1 MKNMERGISYGP
13 YELVDNVDYGNHQ
26 KALTWLTEHYVG
38 PLNVATGYVGLE
50 GLDALARVAMA
61 RSGGGRLLIGAA
73 PSSSDFVGPVGET
86 VADRFE
92 QSVSAL
98 RRQRDFSAFPAA
110 RRAILER
117 VTHFFE
123 SNNVAVRRYVR
134 RFLHGKAYI
143 IGELSDSGFP
153 VGPGAALVSS
163 ANLTQG
169 GLVANLELGMV
180 HYQPNVVGMAL
191 GWYERLWQDAQDF
204 REELLEL
211 LRPPSLESDP
221 QTVFLRALLELY
233 GDDLDEDPPLPD
245 LHTLTAFQR
254 DGLIRAKRILDRYG
268 GVLYA
273 DGVGM
278 GKTEIGVQFIREHT
292 RDLGQHVLVISP
304 AQLRDRLWEQRLA
317 EENLPG
323 TVVSY
328 QQLAQDRQLVRSGG
342 RRVLPVNKDVY
353 RFVIIDEAHAYRNVD
368 NTWYAALDR
377 LMGGTPKKLLLLT
390 ATPVNNSLWDLH
402 NLFLLFGRHDSSF
415 NGEPLRIP
423 SLRKFFAE
431 AGASKSENLSEA
443 KLFPL
448 IDALTV
454 RRDRAFIKE
463 RYRNER
469 FADGTPVKFPEPEL
483 HERRYDLDSVHPGL
497 VQAIYDGI
505 DRLTMARYRLSA
517 YRVDKQ
523 GESASEEALAGLMQ
537 SQLLKRFES
546 SWYAAMQTVTRMRD
560 AIEVLLHVI
569 SERGAVPPPEV
580 IRDLVGEIGEDDTF
594 LSADLIDEALASSEG
609 GISADSFRDDFLT
622 DLEKDRDA
630 LASMLLQLESL
641 KDVPDPKLHTLRS
654 VMEATP
660 SKKVAVFTA
669 FQDTAVYLKERIESE
684 PNVLGDREWTVVI
697 GSDTSADART
707 RELERFCPE
716 SVTGEPGFRPEGGE
730 VDVILSTDILSEG
743 QNLQQAQ
750 AVLSFDMPWNPQRVV
765 QRNGRVIRLRS
776 PHDTAYLYTL
786 LPKQGDLDRLLK
798 LEAKLQAKIMAANAS
813 VGMETPILADVE
825 TESQVYA
832 DLSTFV
838 ERLSGGDTTLL
849 DEQESSGETGTAFA
863 GELFRSRLRRAAEEG
878 EVSRLQGLPWGIG
891 AAFVQRSP
899 TLAEP
904 AVFFAC
910 RTRKDERYWRMV
922 SQSGEVLYREDLPML
937 RLIDPQEQ
945 SGCPI
950 PDGLDLER
958 LFAVAAADIC
968 TAHNA
973 LLDPEARFAALP
985 ASQRWALDVLRS
997 PEAPAGEEYDEA
1009 DKALSVGRNNLVRR
1023 ELSELR
1029 RGYKGGGMSVADCAR
1044 RIIEVV
1050 ARFGLRPVQAPQTPD
1065 PITPD
1070 ALGVVCYQVVVPTKY
1085 QA

>member
-1 MKNMERGISYGP
+1 MTSHNRASQFGP
-13 YELVDNVDYGNHQ
+13 YELVDNVDYGTHQ
-26 KALTWLTEHYVG
+26 QALAWLAEHYTG

-50 GLDALARVAMA
+50 GLDALARVAA
-61 RSGGGRLLIGAA
+61 DRIGGGRLLIGAA
-73 PSSSDFVGPVGET
+73 PSSEDLMGPVGET

-92 QSVSAL
+92 QSVLAL

-110 RRAILER
+110 RRAVLER
-117 VTHFFE
+117 VTRFIE
-123 SNNVAVRRYVR
+123 SDDVVVRRYIR

-143 IGELSDSGFP
+143 IGELSDSGSS
-153 VGPGAALVSS
+153 VGLGAALVSS

-233 GDDLDEDPPLPD
+233 EGDLGDDPPLPD
-245 LHTLTAFQR
+245 LHTLTVFQR
-254 DGLIRAKRILDRYG
+254 DGLARAKRILDRYG

-304 AQLRDRLWEQRLA
+304 AQLRDRLWEQRLS

-328 QQLAQDRQLVRSGG
+328 QQLAQDRQLSPNGG
-342 RRVLPVNKDVY
+342 RRVLRVNKDVY

-402 NLFLLFGRHDSSF
+402 NLFLLFGRHDSAF

-431 AGASKSENLSEA
+431 AGASKAENLSED

-469 FADGTPVKFPEPEL
+469 FADGTLVKFPEPEL
-483 HERRYDLDSVHPGL
+483 HERRYDLDKAHPGL

-505 DRLTMARYRLSA
+505 DGLTMARYRPSA
-517 YRVDKQ
+517 YRLDKER
-523 GESASEEALAGLMQ
+523 ESASEEALAGLMQ

-546 SWYAAMQTVTRMRD
+546 SWYSAQQTVRRMRD
-560 AIEVLLHVI
+560 ANEVLLRVI
-569 SERGAVPPPEV
+569 TERGAVPPPEV
-580 IRDLVGEIGEDDTF
+580 IRDLVGDSGEDDTF
-594 LSADLIDEALASSEG
+594 LSVDLIDEALAGSED
-609 GISADSFRDDFLT
+609 GIPADRFNDQFLA
-622 DLEKDRDA
+622 DLQKDRDT
-630 LASMLLQLESL
+630 LAAMSAQLGRL
-641 KDVPDPKLHTLRS
+641 KAAPDPKLDTLKE
-654 VMEATP
+654 VMASTP
-660 SKKVAVFTA
+660 SQKVAVFTA
-669 FQDTAVYLKERIESE
+669 FQDTAAYLKQCIVSHPET
-684 PNVLGDREWTVVI
+684 LGDRKWTVVI
-697 GSDTSADART
+697 GSETSADART

-716 SVTGEPGFRPEGGE
+716 SVSGEPGFQPDGEE

-765 QRNGRVIRLRS
+765 QRNGRIIRLRS

-786 LPKQGDLDRLLK
+786 VPKQGDLNRLLK

-813 VGMETPILADVE
+813 VGMETPVLADVE

-849 DEQESSGETGTAFA
+849 YEQQSGGETGSAFA
-863 GELFRSRLRRAAEEG
+863 GELFRSYLRRAAEEG
-878 EVSRLQGLPWGIG
+878 EVSRLRDLPWGIG

-904 AVFFAC
+904 GVFFAC
-910 RTRKDERYWRMV
+910 RTRRDERYWRMV

-945 SGCPI
+945 PGCPI
-950 PDGLDLER
+950 PGELDLER

-968 TAHNA
+968 AAHNA

-997 PEAPAGEEYDEA
+997 PDAPAGEEYDEA
-1009 DKALSVGRNNLVRR
+1009 DQALSVGRNNLVRR

-1029 RGYKGGGMSVADCAR
+1029 REYEGGGMSVTDCAR

-1050 ARFGLRPVQAPQTPD
+1050 VRFGLRPVEAPQAPE
-1065 PITPD
+1065 PITEED
-1070 ALGVVCYQVVVPTKY
+1070 LGVVCYQVVLPV
-1085 QA
+1085 

>member
-1 MKNMERGISYGP
+1 MTIPPQHGP
-13 YELVDNVDYGNHQ
+13 YELVDNVEYGSHEQ
-26 KALTWLTEHYVG
+26 ALAWLTEHYAG
-38 PLNVATGYVGLE
+38 LLNVATGYVGLE
-50 GLDALARVAMA
+50 GLDALARIAA
-61 RSGGGRLLIGAA
+61 ERSGGGRLLIGAA
-73 PSSSDFVGPVGET
+73 PSSDDLLGPVGET

-98 RRQRDFSAFPAA
+98 RRQRDFSAFPAV
-110 RRAILER
+110 RRVVLER

-123 SNNVAVRRYVR
+123 SDDVDVRRYVR
-134 RFLHGKAYI
+134 RFLHGKAYV
-143 IGELSDSGFP
+143 IGELTDSGSSIE
-153 VGPGAALVSS
+153 PGAALVSS

-169 GLVANLELGMV
+169 GLVANLELGKV
-180 HYQPNVVGMAL
+180 HYQPNVVSMAL
-191 GWYERLWQDAQDF
+191 GWYERLWEDSQDF
-204 REELLEL
+204 RKEMLDL
-211 LRPPSLESDP
+211 LRPPALESDP

-233 GDDLDEDPPLPD
+233 EGDLGDDGPLPE

-254 DGLIRAKRILDRYG
+254 DGLARAKRILDRYG

-278 GKTEIGVQFIREHT
+278 GKTEIGVQFIREYT

-323 TVVSY
+323 TVISY
-328 QQLAQDRQLVRSGG
+328 QQLAQDRQLSANSSS
-342 RRVLPVNKDVY
+342 RVLPVNKDVY

-377 LMGGTPKKLLLLT
+377 LMGGTSKKLVLLT

-402 NLFLLFGRHDSSF
+402 NLFLLFGRHDSTF

-469 FADGTPVKFPEPEL
+469 FTDGTLVKFPEPEL
-483 HERRYDLDSVHPGL
+483 HERRYDLDRAHPGL

-505 DRLTMARYRLSA
+505 DGLTMARYCLSA
-517 YRVDKQ
+517 YRLDKQ
-523 GESASEEALAGLMQ
+523 GQSASEDALAGLMQ

-546 SWYAAMQTVTRMRD
+546 SWYSAFQTVRRMR
-560 AIEVLLHVI
+560 AANEVLLRVI
-569 SERGAVPPPEV
+569 AERGAVPPPEV
-580 IRDLVGEIGEDDTF
+580 IRDLVGDAGGDDTF
-594 LSADLIDEALASSEG
+594 LSVDLIDEALASSEG
-609 GISADSFRDDFLT
+609 GIPADRFNDQFLT
-622 DLEKDRDA
+622 DLQKDRDS
-630 LASMLLQLESL
+630 LAAMSTQLESL
-641 KDVPDPKLHTLRS
+641 EDKADPKLDALTE
-654 VMEATP
+654 VMAATP
-660 SKKVAVFTA
+660 SQKVAIFTA
-669 FQDTAVYLKERIESE
+669 FQDTAVYLKEQIESQ
-684 PNVLGDREWTVVI
+684 PDVLRGRKWTVVI
-697 GSDTSADART
+697 GSETSADART

-716 SVTGEPGFRPEGGE
+716 SVSGEPGFRPDGEE

-765 QRNGRVIRLRS
+765 QRNGRIIRLRS

-786 LPKQGDLDRLLK
+786 LPKQGDLDRLLD
-798 LEAKLQAKIMAANAS
+798 LEAKLQTKIMAANAS
-813 VGMETPILADVE
+813 VGMETPVLADAE

-838 ERLSGGDTTLL
+838 ERLSGGDAALL
-849 DEQESSGETGTAFA
+849 DEQESDGETGSAFA
-863 GELFRSRLRRAAEEG
+863 GELFRAHLRRAAEEG
-878 EVSRLQGLPWGIG
+878 EVRRLQSLSWGIG
-891 AAFVQRSP
+891 SAFVQRSP
-899 TLAEP
+899 TLTEP

-910 RTRKDERYWRMV
+910 RTRRDERYWRMV
-922 SQSGEVLYREDLPML
+922 SLSGAILHREDLPML

-945 SGCPI
+945 PGCSI
-950 PDGLDLER
+950 PDGLDLES
-958 LFAVAAADIC
+958 LFTMAAADIC
-968 TAHNA
+968 VAHNA

-997 PEAPAGEEYDEA
+997 PDAPAGDEYDEG
-1009 DKALSVGRNNLVRR
+1009 DQALSVGRNNLVRR
-1023 ELSELR
+1023 ALSGLR
-1029 RGYKGGGMSVADCAR
+1029 REYEGGGMSLADCAR

-1050 ARFGLRPVQAPQTPD
+1050 ERFGLRPVEAPQAPE
-1065 PITPD
+1065 PITED
-1070 ALGVVCYQVVVPTKY
+1070 DLGVVCYQVVLPE
-1085 QA
+1085 